1 MRLGDFL
8 KKKLFTFSTN
18 PDDLEELDL
27 SNIGSINFL
36 RPCDK
41 EYIEKFEG
49 ISSFCMN
56 QVNLESLVNWPKLN
70 SVYLLNLNGNKLK
83 TGLKELVD
91 NMPHIS
97 ELELEYN
104 RFEDISEFHVL
115 KGLTNLVSITL
126 QGNPITKLPNYRQE
140 LFNLLPHVKM
150 IDNYDSNEH
159 DYMQD
164 LIDRETDDIRINE
177 NMIKV
182 ADEVYREDLRNK
194 YCVLADMGD
203 SIFCI

>member
-1 MRLGDFL
+1 MRLGDHL
-8 KKKLFTFSTN
+8 EKEFTKFSSN

-27 SNIGSINFL
+27 SNIGHINSL
-36 RPCDK
+36 RRCDK
-41 EYIEKFEG
+41 EFIEKFEG
-49 ISSFCMN
+49 ISSLCMI
-56 QVNLESLVNWPKLN
+56 QVNLKSLKNWPKLN

-83 TGLKELVD
+83 TGLKEVVD

-104 RFEDISEFHVL
+104 RFEDINEFHVL

-126 QGNPITKLPNYRQE
+126 QGNPITKLPSYRQE

-164 LIDRETDDIRINE
+164 LIDRESDDIRINE
-177 NMIKV
+177 NMMKV
-182 ADEVYREDLRNK
+182 ADEVYREDLRNEC
-194 YCVLADMGD
+194 CVLADMGD
-203 SIFCI
+203 SIFCV